1 MTGKK
6 GPKEGGTEKG
16 PKVPDADKGP
26 MREVSEK
33 GPRIGGTEKGPRVAN
48 TEKGPREAVAEK
60 GPEEQ
65 MTGEQRIQALGA
77 CPFARLLGMEI
88 LETWPGGARVVM
100 DTTGK
105 ENFLGVAHGGAI
117 FALADQAFAAAANR
131 EGILQVAV
139 SVHIQFFSPA
149 KGRLEAIARLIAE
162 TDRTSLILVE
172 VKSGERVVATFEGV
186 AYKA

>member
-6 GPKEGGTEKG
+6 GPRVEIPESG
-16 PKVPDADKGP
+16 PN
-26 MREVSEK
+26 SES
-33 GPRIGGTEKGPRVAN
+33 
-48 TEKGPREAVAEK
+48 AEK
-60 GPEEQ
+60 GPEEK

-77 CPFARLLGMEI
+77 CAFARLLGMEI
-88 LETWPGGARVVM
+88 VETWPGGARVVM

-117 FALADQAFAAAANR
+117 FSLADQAFAAAANR
-131 EGILQVAV
+131 DGTLQVAV
-139 SVHIQFFSPA
+139 SVHIHYLSPA
-149 KGRLEAIARLIAE
+149 KGKLEAVARLIAE
-162 TDRTSLILVE
+162 TDRTSHILVE

>member
-6 GPKEGGTEKG
+6 GPKEAMAEKRLG
-16 PKVPDADKGP
+16 EAVP
-26 MREVSEK
+26 
-33 GPRIGGTEKGPRVAN
+33 
-48 TEKGPREAVAEK
+48 EKGPRERGPDR

-77 CPFARLLGMEI
+77 SPYARLLGMEI
-88 LETWPGGARVVM
+88 LEAWPGGARVVM

-117 FALADQAFAAAANR
+117 FSLADQAFAAAANR
-131 EGILQVAV
+131 GDLLQVAV
-139 SVHIQFFSPA
+139 SVHIHYLSPA
-149 KGRLEAIARLIAE
+149 KGRLEAVARLVAE
-162 TDRTSLILVE
+162 TDRTSHILVE

>member
-1 MTGKK
+1 MKGKK
-6 GPKEGGTEKG
+6 GEKGPRGAVTEKG
-16 PKVPDADKGP
+16 PRG
-26 MREVSEK
+26 EVSEK
-33 GPRIGGTEKGPRVAN
+33 GPRKAN
-48 TEKGPREAVAEK
+48 ADK

-88 LETWPGGARVVM
+88 VETWPGGARVVM

-117 FALADQAFAAAANR
+117 FALADHAFAAAANR
-131 EGILQVAV
+131 DGILQVAV
-139 SVHIQFFSPA
+139 SVHIHYLSPA
-149 KGRLEAIARLIAE
+149 KGKLEAVARLIAE
-162 TDRTSLILVE
+162 TKRTSHILVE
-172 VKSGERVVATFEGV
+172 VKRGDRLVATFEGV

>member
-33 GPRIGGTEKGPRVAN
+33 GPRIGG

>member
-6 GPKEGGTEKG
+6 GPREAVAEKGPKKAIADKVPKVGGTEKG
-16 PKVPDADKGP
+16 PKKA
-26 MREVSEK
+26 VS
-33 GPRIGGTEKGPRVAN
+33 
-48 TEKGPREAVAEK
+48 EK

-77 CPFARLLGMEI
+77 CPFARLLEMEI
-88 LETWPGGARVVM
+88 VETWPGGARVVM

-117 FALADQAFAAAANR
+117 FSLADQAFAAAANR
-131 EGILQVAV
+131 DGILQVAV
-139 SVHIQFFSPA
+139 SVHIHYLTPA
-149 KGRLEAIARLIAE
+149 KGRLEAVARLIAE
-162 TDRTSLILVE
+162 TDRTSHILVE

>member
-6 GPKEGGTEKG
+6 GAQEKISDKGPRVAVSDKG
-16 PKVPDADKGP
+16 PKT
-26 MREVSEK
+26 EVSEK
-33 GPRIGGTEKGPRVAN
+33 GPKAANAEKGQRVGGA
-48 TEKGPREAVAEK
+48 EKGSKGEVSEK
-60 GPEEQ
+60 GPEEK
-65 MTGEQRIQALGA
+65 MTGEQRILALGA

-131 EGILQVAV
+131 DGILQVAV
-139 SVHIQFFSPA
+139 SVHIHYLSPA

-162 TDRTSLILVE
+162 TDRTSHILVE

>member
-1 MTGKK
+1 MKGKK
-6 GPKEGGTEKG
+6 G
-16 PKVPDADKGP
+16 
-26 MREVSEK
+26 EK
-33 GPRIGGTEKGPRVAN
+33 GPRGAVTEKGPRKVKA
-48 TEKGPREAVAEK
+48 EKGPREVKAEK

-88 LETWPGGARVVM
+88 VETWPGGARVVM

-117 FALADQAFAAAANR
+117 FALADHAFAAAANR
-131 EGILQVAV
+131 DGILQVAV
-139 SVHIQFFSPA
+139 SVHIHYLSPA
-149 KGRLEAIARLIAE
+149 KGKLEAVARLIAE
-162 TDRTSLILVE
+162 TKRTSHILVE
-172 VKSGERVVATFEGV
+172 VKSGDRLVATFEGV

>member
-6 GPKEGGTEKG
+6 APKGGGPKKEPRE
-16 PKVPDADKGP
+16 
-26 MREVSEK
+26 EVS
-33 GPRIGGTEKGPRVAN
+33 G
-48 TEKGPREAVAEK
+48 KGPREANADKGPGVANADK
-60 GPEEQ
+60 GPEER

-77 CPFARLLGMEI
+77 CPFARLMGMEI

-131 EGILQVAV
+131 DGILQVAV
-139 SVHIQFFSPA
+139 SVHIHYLSPA
-149 KGRLEAIARLIAE
+149 KGRLEAVARLIAE
-162 TDRTSLILVE
+162 TEQTSLILVE
-172 VKSGERVVATFEGV
+172 VKSGERVVATFEGT

>member
-1 MTGKK
+1 M
-6 GPKEGGTEKG
+6 TEKKA
-16 PKVPDADKGP
+16 PKGSGA
-26 MREVSEK
+26 EK
-33 GPRIGGTEKGPRVAN
+33 E
-48 TEKGPREAVAEK
+48 PREAVSEKAPKAKAEKVPKANMEK

-65 MTGEQRIQALGA
+65 MTGEQRILALGA
-77 CPFARLLGMEI
+77 CPFAHLLGMEI
-88 LETWPGGARVVM
+88 LEARPGWARVAM

-131 EGILQVAV
+131 DGILQVAV
-139 SVHIQFFSPA
+139 SVHIQYFSPA
-149 KGRLEAIARLIAE
+149 KGRLEAVARLIAE

-172 VKSGERVVATFEGV
+172 VKSGERVVATFEGT

>member
-1 MTGKK
+1 MTEKKAPKESGAEK
-6 GPKEGGTEKG
+6 GPRGEKAEKG
-16 PKVPDADKGP
+16 PKVG
-26 MREVSEK
+26 VSD
-33 GPRIGGTEKGPRVAN
+33 
-48 TEKGPREAVAEK
+48 K

-65 MTGEQRIQALGA
+65 MTGEQRILALGA
-77 CPFARLLGMEI
+77 CPFAHLLGMEI
-88 LETWPGGARVVM
+88 LEARPGWARVAM

-117 FALADQAFAAAANR
+117 FSLADQAFAAAANR
-131 EGILQVAV
+131 GEFLQVAV

-149 KGRLEAIARLIAE
+149 KGRLEAVARLIAE

-172 VKSGERVVATFEGV
+172 VKSGERVIATFEGV

>member
-1 MTGKK
+1 
-6 GPKEGGTEKG
+6 
-16 PKVPDADKGP
+16 
-26 MREVSEK
+26 
-33 GPRIGGTEKGPRVAN
+33 
-48 TEKGPREAVAEK
+48 
-60 GPEEQ
+60 

-77 CPFARLLGMEI
+77 CPFARLMRMEI
-88 LETWPGGARVVM
+88 VETWAGGARVVM

-131 EGILQVAV
+131 DGIPPGSGLGPHPVLL
-139 SVHIQFFSPA
+139 PG
-149 KGRLEAIARLIAE
+149 KGRLEAVARLIAE

-172 VKSGERVVATFEGV
+172 VKSRERVVATFEGV

>member
-1 MTGKK
+1 MKGKK
-6 GPKEGGTEKG
+6 GEKG
-16 PKVPDADKGP
+16 PRG
-26 MREVSEK
+26 EVSEK
-33 GPRIGGTEKGPRVAN
+33 R
-48 TEKGPREAVAEK
+48 PREVKAEK

-77 CPFARLLGMEI
+77 CPFAHLLGMEI
-88 LETWPGGARVVM
+88 LEARPGFARVAM

-131 EGILQVAV
+131 GDFLQVAV
-139 SVHIQFFSPA
+139 SVHIHYLSPA
-149 KGRLEAIARLIAE
+149 KGKLEAIARLIAE
-162 TDRTSLILVE
+162 TDLTSHILVE
-172 VKSGERVVATFEGV
+172 VKSGERIVATFEGV

>member
-6 GPKEGGTEKG
+6 GTKRGGAETGQTE
-16 PKVPDADKGP
+16 A
-26 MREVSEK
+26 
-33 GPRIGGTEKGPRVAN
+33 T
-48 TEKGPREAVAEK
+48 AEK
-60 GPEEQ
+60 GPEEM
-65 MTGEQRIQALGA
+65 MTGEQRILALGA
-77 CPFARLLGMEI
+77 CPFAHLLGMEI
-88 LETWPGGARVVM
+88 VETWPGGARVVM

-117 FALADQAFAAAANR
+117 FSLADQAFAAAANR

-139 SVHIQFFSPA
+139 SVHIQYFSPA
-149 KGRLEAIARLIAE
+149 KGRLEAVARLIAE

-172 VKSGERVVATFEGV
+172 VKSGERVVATFEGT

>member
-1 MTGKK
+1 L
-6 GPKEGGTEKG
+6 TEKKA
-16 PKVPDADKGP
+16 PKGGGVEKGA
-26 MREVSEK
+26 REAVSEK
-33 GPRIGGTEKGPRVAN
+33 GPR
-48 TEKGPREAVAEK
+48 EAKAEK

-65 MTGEQRIQALGA
+65 MTGEQRILALGA
-77 CPFARLLGMEI
+77 CPYAHLMGMEI
-88 LETWPGGARVVM
+88 LEARPGWARVVM

-131 EGILQVAV
+131 GECLQVAV

-149 KGRLEAIARLIAE
+149 KGRLEAVARLIAE

-172 VKSGERVVATFEGV
+172 VKSGERVVATFEGT